1 MIVETFYE
9 LYNRKNS
16 ARKLVSEE
24 RGRNLKNKIKI
35 SDIN

>member
-1 MIVETFYE
+1 MIVEMFYE

-16 ARKLVSEE
+16 ARKLVGEE
-24 RGRNLKNKIKI
+24 RSRNLKNKIKI

>member
-1 MIVETFYE
+1 MIVEMFYE

-16 ARKLVSEE
+16 VRKLVGEE
-24 RGRNLKNKIKI
+24 HSRNLRNKIKI